1 MLLWVLEYE
10 IGDNKIYLCPDNI
23 YSNHVKDAL
32 KFESE
37 SSAVKFLQSN
47 NPLFNFTPRAYSFEF
62 AE

>member
-10 IGDNKIYLCPDNI
+10 IGDNKIYLCPDNT
-23 YSNHVKDAL
+23 YSEKIKHAL

-37 SSAVKFLQSN
+37 SSALKFLQSN
-47 NPLFNFTPRAYSFEF
+47 NTLFNFIPRAYSFEF